1 MRQELVL
8 RRQLGI
14 LRRSASLLALS
25 VIAASV
31 AAYVVSGFLPRV
43 YESKTT
49 LLVGQALTGDSP
61 SYDQVLTSQRLSE
74 TYSRLATTRP
84 IVTRVIERLRLEVT
98 PAELFAA
105 VTSQAAIDS
114 LFVTITVR
122 GSEAARTSD
131 VANAFADE
139 LIAASRQVILAAPD
153 AGATNLLSVVEPA
166 IPGEAPV
173 SPRTLMNTILAAVV
187 GLMLA
192 SAVVFSREFLGD
204 RVNAPDDV
212 RAMTGFALLSEIS
225 NIAVDSDYE
234 AGDVARAPPD
244 QVKGFRALRTQVERV
259 HPGTES
265 LIVAITSSSAGEGAS
280 IVAAG
285 LAVMLAQEGRR
296 TVLVDANVMNPAVHQ
311 MFGSPNTAGLSTLLE
326 SPALTLDT
334 VAYQTVE
341 PNLRIVASGPIRSR
355 PGLKLGTLGLGY
367 YFRGDTEE
375 LFTATRIERLLALLR
390 EEADVVIVDCPPVL
404 TSPQTAILARSAG
417 GCVYVVA
424 GGSTIREDLRS
435 GSETLAASG
444 AHVWGFVFLRPVA
457 WGNRVRRRVRRRVRE
472 LYPSRRGAVS

>member
-1 MRQELVL
+1 ML

-61 SYDQVLTSQRLSE
+61 NYDQVLTSQRLSE

-98 PAELFAA
+98 PAELLAA

-131 VANAFADE
+131 VANAFAEE
-139 LIAASRQVILAAPD
+139 LIAASPQVVLAAPD
-153 AGATNLLSVVEPA
+153 VGATNLLSVVEPA

-259 HPGTES
+259 HPGTDS

-355 PGLKLGTLGLGY
+355 PG
-367 YFRGDTEE
+367 E
-375 LFTATRIERLLALLR
+375 LFTATRIKRLLALLR
-390 EEADVVIVDCPPVL
+390 KEADVVIVDCPPVL
-404 TSPQTAILARSAG
+404 TSPQTAILAKSAG
-417 GCVYVVA
+417 GCVYVIA
-424 GGSTIREDLRS
+424 GGATIREDLRS

-457 WGNRVRRRVRRRVRE
+457 WGNRVRRRLRE
-472 LYPSRRGAVS
+472 PYPSRRGAVS